1 MHVLDRI
8 ERKVLLNASRKQVW
22 DALTDAEQFGSWFGI
37 ALKGK
42 TFVAGQ
48 TIEAPITYPGYE
60 HVVWKARI
68 ERILPQ
74 TLFSFR
80 WHPFAVEEGVDY
92 DQETPTLVEFTLE
105 DRAPGILLRVVES
118 GFDAIPRIPPPE
130 SLQDELP
137 WLGRTNG
144 QHRNLH
150 HCSVV
155 SGLARAGWR
164 SHPKRY
170 AAVFQVNRGVRIWGG
185 FAPPGA
191 GQARS
196 LHK

>member
-22 DALTDAEQFGSWFGI
+22 EALTQAEQFGRWFGI

-42 TFVAGQ
+42 TFIAGQ

-74 TLFSFR
+74 TLFSF
-80 WHPFAVEEGVDY
+80 WWPPFAVDKNVDY
-92 DQETPTLVEFTLE
+92 DEETPTLVEFTIE

-118 GFDAIPRIPPPE
+118 GFAKVPE
-130 SLQDELP
+130 ARRQKAFKMNSRGWDEQMGNIEDYL
-137 WLGRTNG
+137 
-144 QHRNLH
+144 
-150 HCSVV
+150 S
-155 SGLARAGWR
+155 
-164 SHPKRY
+164 K
-170 AAVFQVNRGVRIWGG
+170 
-185 FAPPGA
+185 APV
-191 GQARS
+191 
-196 LHK
+196 K